1 LNDAST
7 GSLLGLLVF
16 LIILSALFSSSET
29 AMMSLNRFRLK
40 HLRKSNP
47 AANRAAL
54 LLERPDKLIGLILIG
69 NNAVNI
75 LAALVAGILFSRWF
89 GAEAGVW
96 LTTILLTIIMLV
108 FAEVTPKTIAAV
120 HPEPIAFPIS
130 RLLKFLLLIFG
141 PAVSALNW
149 LTNALVR
156 LFGIDP
162 TKLNDYHLSSEELRT
177 VVDEA
182 GNLIPDHNQFML
194 LGILDLERV
203 TVNDIMVPRSEIVG
217 LNLEQPIKE
226 LVQIITASEHTRL
239 PVYQGDINNVLGT
252 LHLRKFNRI
261 LHAGGESI
269 TKAAIKRFSKEPYF
283 VPENTPL
290 SVQLLNF
297 RKQKRR
303 LGFIVDEY
311 GDIEGMVTVDDL
323 LEEIVG
329 SYTMTQEDDDQTIT
343 KICENDYLI
352 DGGMSLR
359 EINKDTQWELPTEGA
374 KTLNGLVMEHLEALP
389 DGLVCLMLEGQYRL
403 ETLSLGDK
411 VIEKMRVT
419 RIPVLPQKENE
430 D

>member
-1 LNDAST
+1 
-7 GSLLGLLVF
+7 
-16 LIILSALFSSSET
+16 
-29 AMMSLNRFRLK
+29 MMSLNRFRLR
-40 HLRKSNP
+40 HLRKTQP
-47 AANRAAL
+47 AADRAARL
-54 LLERPDKLIGLILIG
+54 LDRPDRLIGLILIG

-75 LAALVAGILFSRWF
+75 LAALVAGILFTRWF

-96 LTTILLTIIMLV
+96 VTTFLLTFIMLV

-130 RLLKFLLLIFG
+130 RLLKFLLWILG
-141 PAVSALNW
+141 PAVTTLNW
-149 LTNALVR
+149 VTNSLVR

-162 TKLNDYHLSSEELRT
+162 TKLNEYHLSSEELRT

-182 GNLIPDHNQFML
+182 GNLIPDHDQDML

-203 TVNDIMVPRSEIVG
+203 TVNDIMVPRSEIIG
-217 LNLEQPIKE
+217 LNLEMPIE
-226 LVQIITASEHTRL
+226 DLVQIITASDHTRL
-239 PVYQGDINNVLGT
+239 PVFQGDINNVIGT

-297 RKQKRR
+297 RKHKRR

-311 GDIEGMVTVDDL
+311 GDIEGMVTIDDL

-329 SYTMTQEDDDQTIT
+329 SYTMTQEGENQTIT
-343 KICENDYLI
+343 RIRENEYLI
-352 DGGMSLR
+352 DGGMALR
-359 EINKDTQWELPTEGA
+359 EINKETQWELPTEGA
-374 KTLNGLVMEHLEALP
+374 KTLNGLALEYMEMLP
-389 DGLVCLMLEGQYRL
+389 DGLVCLTLEGQYRI
-403 ETLSLGDK
+403 ETLAMGNNF
-411 VIEKMRVT
+411 IEKMRVSRT
-419 RIPVLPQKENE
+419 APSIKKESEN
-430 D
+430 

>member
-1 LNDAST
+1 MNDAST
-7 GSLLGLLVF
+7 GFLLGLLVF

-40 HLRKSNP
+40 HLRKTHT
-47 AANRAAL
+47 AADRAAR

-75 LAALVAGILFSRWF
+75 LAALVAGILFTRWF

-96 LTTILLTIIMLV
+96 VTTLLLTFIMLV

-149 LTNALVR
+149 LTNSLVR

-182 GNLIPDHNQFML
+182 GNLIPDHNQVML

-203 TVNDIMVPRSEIVG
+203 TVNDIMVPRNEIVG

-239 PVYQGDINNVLGT
+239 PVYQGDINNVVGT

-303 LGFIVDEY
+303 MGFIVDEY
-311 GDIEGMVTVDDL
+311 GDIEGMVTIDDL

-329 SYTMTQEDDDQTIT
+329 SYTMTQEDDDQTIAR
-343 KICENDYLI
+343 IRENEYLI
-352 DGGMSLR
+352 DAGMSLR
-359 EINKDTQWELPTEGA
+359 EINKETQWELPTEGA
-374 KTLNGLVMEHLEALP
+374 KTLNGLAMEHLEALP
-389 DGLVCLMLEGQYRL
+389 DGLVCLMLADQYRL

-411 VIEKMRVT
+411 VIEKMRVV
-419 RIPVLPQKENE
+419 RIPPAQDKNV
-430 D
+430 DS